1 MARPDGA
8 PSRVMVL
15 TGAASGI
22 GRHLAGRLL
31 REGHRLLATDVDETQ
46 LQVAARDD
54 AWPAD
59 RALLRAHDVRDAPVW
74 PEVVDLAVRTWGH
87 LDVMLNVAGV
97 LRPSRVH
104 AHDAADVDL
113 HLDVNAKGVI
123 HGTRAAAARMV
134 EQGHGHVVNIA
145 SLAGHCPVPGLALYA
160 ASKFAVRGF
169 SLAAALELRPLGVFV
184 SVVCPDAVQ
193 TPMLDRQV
201 PCPEAAL
208 SFSGPRPLTVQEVA
222 SAIVEN
228 ILVKR
233 PLEVLIPGPR
243 GVLARAT
250 SVWPGLAL
258 RLAPLMLR
266 RGAERQQALLRSR
279 S

>member
-1 MARPDGA
+1 MARAEGSE
-8 PSRVMVL
+8 SRVMVL

-31 REGHRLLATDVDETQ
+31 EEGHRLLATDADEGR
-46 LQVAARDD
+46 LRAAARDE
-54 AWPAD
+54 AWPSE
-59 RALLRAHDVRDAPVW
+59 RLRLRVHDVRDAPAW
-74 PEVVDLAVRTWGH
+74 PEVVDLALRTWGR

-134 EQGHGHVVNIA
+134 EQGHGHVVNMA

-169 SLAAALELRPLGVFV
+169 SLAAALELRPHGVHV

-201 PCPEAAL
+201 AFPEAAL
-208 SFSGPRPLTVQEVA
+208 SFSGSRPLTVEEVA
-222 SAIVEN
+222 RVIVETV
-228 ILVKR
+228 LVKR

-258 RLAPLMLR
+258 RLAPLMTR
-266 RGAERQQALLRSR
+266 RGVERQQALLRSR

>member
-1 MARPDGA
+1 MAKVDPS

-31 REGHRLLATDVDETQ
+31 REGHRVLATDVDESR
-46 LQVAARDD
+46 LQAAARDD
-54 AWPAD
+54 AWPSD
-59 RALLRAHDVRDAPVW
+59 RVLLRVHDVRDAPAW
-74 PEVVDLAVRTWGH
+74 PEVVDQALQAWGR

-97 LRPSRVH
+97 LRPSRAH

-134 EQGHGHVVNIA
+134 EQGHGHVVNMA

-169 SLAAALELRPLGVFV
+169 SLAAALELRPHGVFV

-201 PCPEAAL
+201 PFPEAAL
-208 SFSGPRPLTVQEVA
+208 SFSGSRPLTVQEVA
-222 SAIVEN
+222 RVVVEKV
-228 ILVKR
+228 LEKR

-243 GVLARAT
+243 GALARAT

-258 RLAPLMLR
+258 RLAPLMTR
-266 RGAERQQALLRSR
+266 RGALRQQALLRSR